1 MVMITDY
8 YRCYCRARAAA
19 ADAKC
24 LITVTSVVCLFF
36 FFVYLYLNTHTAH
49 SQAQG
54 TPKVI
59 KPQQFFSDFRGVKC
73 AALHPNFVFSRFCD
87 VRVAHFGCEIA
98 SMVRASGCACVAR
111 MQMRRRVGARM
122 KVWIKCN

>member
-8 YRCYCRARAAA
+8 YRCYCRARAAAAA

-36 FFVYLYLNTHTAH
+36 FLYIFKHTVH

-73 AALHPNFVFSRFCD
+73 APSDSVFAL
-87 VRVAHFGCEIA
+87 
-98 SMVRASGCACVAR
+98 
-111 MQMRRRVGARM
+111 
-122 KVWIKCN
+122 